1 MGLNVISSRVV
12 TTLRILK
19 PKMNMMMGISQVY
32 INKREEMLLFFP
44 AGDKIT

>member
-19 PKMNMMMGISQVY
+19 PKMNMMMGISEFY
-32 INKREEMLLFFP
+32 INKREKMLLFLK

>member
-19 PKMNMMMGISQVY
+19 PKMNMMGISQVY